1 MTDQPPLIVHVIHHL
16 LIGGME
22 NGLVNLIN
30 GLPSEAFRHAIVCI
44 EEDSDF
50 RERLDRTDV
59 EIIPLHRS
67 KIGVMQLRRELY
79 RIFKSCQPA
88 IVHSRNMSGLDAIL
102 PACLAG
108 VPARI
113 HGEHGWD
120 VNDLQGTHWKPAL
133 LRRLHAPLVSH
144 YITVSE
150 HLKTYLQQRVGIAAE
165 RVTPIINGVD
175 TENFQPA
182 TSAPNLFPAG
192 FLPGRALVLGTVGRL
207 QPVKDQATLVR
218 AFAALRASSPELRE
232 RLRLVIVGDGPLRA
246 QLQELI
252 DELQLTDCTWLTG
265 ARDDIPELLQAMDV
279 FVLPSLAE
287 GISNTI
293 LEAMASGLPILA
305 TAVGGN
311 PELVRHGQTGALF
324 APGDVLALADL
335 IKNYTN
341 DPALL
346 AQHADRARAVA
357 VNEYRL
363 QVMVT
368 RYQQVYEQLLPPVR
382 TDGRPGQ

>member
-1 MTDQPPLIVHVIHHL
+1 MLQQPPLIVHVIHHL
-16 LIGGME
+16 VIGGME

-30 GLPSEAFRHAIVCI
+30 GLPAEAFRHAIVCI

-50 RERLDRTDV
+50 RDRLQRPDV
-59 EIIPLHRS
+59 EVIPLHRS
-67 KIGVMQLRRELY
+67 KIGVMQLRRKLY
-79 RIFKSCQPA
+79 QTFKSRQPA

-102 PACLAG
+102 PARLAG
-108 VPARI
+108 VPVRI

-120 VNDLQGTHWKPAL
+120 VNDLQGNHWKPAL

-150 HLKTYLQQRVGIAAE
+150 HLKTYLQQRIGVAAE
-165 RVTPIINGVD
+165 RITPIVNGVD
-175 TENFQPA
+175 TDHFQPA
-182 TSAPNLFPAG
+182 SSAPDLFPTG
-192 FLPGRALVLGTVGRL
+192 FLPEQALIIGTVGRL

-218 AFAALRASSPELRE
+218 AFAALRASSPQLHE
-232 RLRLVIVGDGPLRA
+232 RLRLVMVGDGPMRA
-246 QLQELI
+246 QLQALI
-252 DELQLTDCTWLTG
+252 DELQLANSTWLPG
-265 ARDDIPELLQAMDV
+265 ARDDVPELLQAMDV
-279 FVLPSLAE
+279 LVLPSLAE

-293 LEAMASGLPILA
+293 LEAMATGLPVLA
-305 TAVGGN
+305 SQVGGN

-346 AQHADRARAVA
+346 AQHADRARAIA
-357 VNEYRL
+357 VSEYSL
-363 QVMVT
+363 ETMVT
-368 RYQQVYEQLLPPVR
+368 RYQQVYESLLP
-382 TDGRPGQ
+382 

>member
-1 MTDQPPLIVHVIHHL
+1 MLQQPPLIVHVIHHL
-16 LIGGME
+16 VIGGME

-30 GLPSEAFRHAIVCI
+30 GLPAEAFRHAIVCI

-50 RERLDRTDV
+50 RDRLQRPDV
-59 EIIPLHRS
+59 EVIPLHRS
-67 KIGVMQLRRELY
+67 KIGVMQLRRKLY
-79 RIFKSCQPA
+79 QTFKSRQPA

-102 PACLAG
+102 PARLAG
-108 VPARI
+108 VPVRI

-120 VNDLQGTHWKPAL
+120 VNDLQGNHWKPAL

-150 HLKTYLQQRVGIAAE
+150 HLKTYLQQRIGVAAE
-165 RVTPIINGVD
+165 RITPIVNGVD
-175 TENFQPA
+175 TDHFQPA
-182 TSAPNLFPAG
+182 SSAPDLFPTG
-192 FLPGRALVLGTVGRL
+192 FLPEQALIIGTVGRL

-218 AFAALRASSPELRE
+218 AFAALRASSPQLHE
-232 RLRLVIVGDGPLRA
+232 RLRLVMVGDGPMRA
-246 QLQELI
+246 QLQALI
-252 DELQLTDCTWLTG
+252 DELQLTDSTWLPG
-265 ARDDIPELLQAMDV
+265 ARDDVPELLQAMDI

-293 LEAMASGLPILA
+293 LEAMATGLPVLA
-305 TAVGGN
+305 SQVGGN
-311 PELVRHGQTGALF
+311 PELVLHGQTGALF

-346 AQHADRARAVA
+346 AQHADRARAIA
-357 VNEYRL
+357 VSEYSL
-363 QVMVT
+363 ETMVT
-368 RYQQVYEQLLPPVR
+368 RYQQVYESLLP
-382 TDGRPGQ
+382 

>member
-1 MTDQPPLIVHVIHHL
+1 MSQQPPLIAHVIHHL
-16 LIGGME
+16 VIGGLE

-30 GLPSEAFRHAIVCI
+30 GLPADAFRHAIICI
-44 EEDSDF
+44 EGDSDF
-50 RERLDRTDV
+50 RDRLQRPDV

-67 KIGVMQLRRELY
+67 NIGVMQLRRELY
-79 RIFKSCQPA
+79 RTFKTRQPA

-102 PACLAG
+102 PARLAG
-108 VPARI
+108 VPVRI

-120 VNDLQGTHWKPAL
+120 VNDLAGTHWKPAL

-150 HLKTYLQQRVGIAAE
+150 HLKTYLQQRVGVAAG
-165 RVTPIINGVD
+165 RITPIVNGVD
-175 TENFQPA
+175 TEHFQPA
-182 TSAPNLFPAG
+182 TSAPDLFPAG
-192 FLPGRALVLGTVGRL
+192 FLPPQALVIGTVGRL

-218 AFAALRASSPELRE
+218 AFAALRDSSPGLHN
-232 RLRLVIVGDGPLRA
+232 RLRLVMVGDGPMRA
-246 QLQELI
+246 QLQTLI
-252 DELQLTDCTWLTG
+252 DELQLADSTWLPG
-265 ARDDIPELLQAMDV
+265 ARDDVPEVLQAMDL

-293 LEAMASGLPILA
+293 LEAMATGLPVLA
-305 TAVGGN
+305 SQVGGN

-324 APGDVLALADL
+324 APGDVLTLADL
-335 IKNYTN
+335 IRNYTN

-357 VNEYRL
+357 VSEYSL
-363 QVMVT
+363 QAMVN
-368 RYQQVYEQLLPPVR
+368 RYQQVYERLLPPE
-382 TDGRPGQ
+382 

>member
-1 MTDQPPLIVHVIHHL
+1 MLQQPPLIVHVIHHL
-16 LIGGME
+16 VIGGME

-30 GLPSEAFRHAIVCI
+30 GLPAEAFRHAIVCI

-50 RERLDRTDV
+50 RDRLQRPDV
-59 EIIPLHRS
+59 EVIPLHRS
-67 KIGVMQLRRELY
+67 KIGVMQLRRKLY
-79 RIFKSCQPA
+79 QTFKSRQPA

-102 PACLAG
+102 PARLAG
-108 VPARI
+108 VPVRI

-120 VNDLQGTHWKPAL
+120 VNDLQGNHWKPAL

-150 HLKTYLQQRVGIAAE
+150 HLKTYLQQRVGVAAE
-165 RVTPIINGVD
+165 RITPIVNGVD
-175 TENFQPA
+175 TDTFHPA
-182 TSAPNLFPAG
+182 TSAPDLFPNG
-192 FLPGRALVLGTVGRL
+192 FLPEQALVIGTVGRL

-218 AFAALRASSPELRE
+218 AFAALRDSSSGLRD
-232 RLRLVIVGDGPLRA
+232 RLRLVMVGDGPIRA
-246 QLQELI
+246 QLQALI
-252 DELQLTDCTWLTG
+252 DELQLTDSTWLPG
-265 ARDDIPELLQAMDV
+265 ARDDVPALLQAMDI

-293 LEAMASGLPILA
+293 LEAMATGLPVLA
-305 TAVGGN
+305 SQVGGN

-346 AQHADRARAVA
+346 AQHADRARAIA
-357 VNEYRL
+357 VSEYSL
-363 QVMVT
+363 ETMVT
-368 RYQQVYEQLLPPVR
+368 RYQQVYESLLP
-382 TDGRPGQ
+382 